1 LTIYFALFS
10 NKINMPVS
18 MKMEKP
24 ISVLVCGK
32 LPAARMIKS
41 VGWWE
46 KGLWAKLA
54 LAGP

>member
-1 LTIYFALFS
+1 
-10 NKINMPVS
+10 MPVS

-54 LAGP
+54 PAGP